1 MAETIHERDQLLT
14 HGKQAIAESLNFL
27 GQLQLDLLGPDQR
40 GVLWQQTAGGN
51 GPYPPVAN
59 YLNVIL
65 QTGYFNKVQRWLARY
80 LYKTN
85 PYAISAIDG
94 LTDLVIGPGYT
105 ITAESDAVQRRID
118 EWIEENNWI
127 ERVHEGYQKY
137 LIDGEVFFR
146 CFGTKVSFVDPDLV
160 YADVD
165 GATQGIVTD
174 PKDYETVT
182 GYYVHKAAS
191 WNNVSGQPTLVPTS
205 QMQHRKQAFS
215 YEPRGFST
223 LLSVYHVI
231 LKATQLLD
239 NLATTLD
246 AQARIAVIRSHDATK
261 DAVKDFRG
269 SLDNLGHQP
278 CSPTGTGATETVEKY
293 DAGSIVDVGK
303 ATSVTFPSEGLQAD
317 KYVAVLRAMLRQVA
331 CRCGLPEALL
341 SADMDSIAAYAGQLV
356 PNSHLMR
363 STKRKQQ
370 QWSNADLQ
378 LLKMCGIP
386 TKDVHIQFTSPV
398 IVDKKQEAEIIKLL
412 LDKGALS
419 KHTAAATFDF
429 DYDSEQEQIEKEQA
443 ELPEPQ
449 LAPDAPNANTRL
461 DADQSVADDKSV
473 EGTNQ

>member
-1 MAETIHERDQLLT
+1 MDVIHEREQLLKF
-14 HGKQAIAESLNFL
+14 GKQAIAESLNFL

-65 QTGYFNKVQRWLARY
+65 QTSYFNKVQRWLARF
-80 LYKTN
+80 LAKTS
-85 PYAISAIDG
+85 PYSISAIEG
-94 LTDLVIGPGYT
+94 LTDLVIGPGYR
-105 ITAESDAVQRRID
+105 IVAEADSTQRRVD
-118 EWIEENNWI
+118 AWVEENNWTH
-127 ERVHEGYQKY
+127 RVHEAYQRY

-146 CFGTKVSFVDPDLV
+146 VFGTKVRFVDPDLV
-160 YADVD
+160 YADTD

-174 PKDYETVT
+174 PNDYETVT
-182 GYYVHKAAS
+182 AYCVHKAAS
-191 WNNVSGQPTLVPTS
+191 WNNVAGQPDLVPANE
-205 QMQHRKQAFS
+205 MQHRKQAFS

-246 AQARIAVIRSHDATK
+246 AQARIAVIRSHDASK
-261 DAVKDFRG
+261 DAVKEFRG
-269 SLDNLGHQP
+269 SLDNLGQQP
-278 CSPTGTGATETVEKY
+278 CNPTGTGATETVEKY

-303 ATSVTFPSEGLQAD
+303 TTTVTFPSEGLQAD
-317 KYVAVLRAMLRQVA
+317 KYVDVLRAMLRQVA

-341 SADMDSIAAYAGQLV
+341 TADMDSIAAYAGQVV

-370 QWSNADLQ
+370 QWSDQDLQ
-378 LLKMCGIP
+378 LIRLCGIP

-398 IVDKKQEAEIIKLL
+398 IVDKTQEAAIVGMLMAQK
-412 LDKGALS
+412 ALS
-419 KHTAAATFDF
+419 KATAAATFDF
-429 DYDSEQEQIEKEQA
+429 DYDSEKELIKQEQA
-443 ELPEPQ
+443 DAPPAPQ
-449 LAPDAPNANTRL
+449 LAPTPPDS
-461 DADQSVADDKSV
+461 ADRIDD
-473 EGTNQ
+473 